1 MFWQSSRSYN
11 YWCFYLFIIN
21 NVQIVGGQN
30 ETEQQMSQRTAKE
43 TVSPWQTQQQSFH
56 CFEGHSLFSVRVT
69 QSYKASFCLENSLPY
84 NFYLDISQE
93 KAEAEEKL
101 MCLKLLFCRPRRC
114 FSKQKHQPLKPDN
127 LSSVP
132 RVHRGRRADSLR
144 AALAPPTST
153 ITTA

>member
-1 MFWQSSRSYN
+1 MDIWFEWDKAPMFRQSSRSYN

-43 TVSPWQTQQQSFH
+43 TMSPWQTQQPKFPLLWRL
-56 CFEGHSLFSVRVT
+56 LF
-69 QSYKASFCLENSLPY
+69 SLPY

-93 KAEAEEKL
+93 KTEAEEKL

-114 FSKQKHQPLKPDN
+114 FSKQKHQALKPDN

-132 RVHRGRRADSLR
+132 RVHWGRRAASLR
-144 AALAPPTST
+144 AALTTPTST
-153 ITTA
+153 MTA